1 MSRFAILGNPIG
13 HSLSPAMH
21 QAAYDALGLPHTYE
35 AIATTDDELPKRID
49 ELRRG
54 EFAGL
59 NITLPHK
66 RRALE
71 LADEV
76 DEVAAQAGAA
86 NTLVVRRGRVIAF
99 DTDVTA
105 IAERAAQF
113 FGAPPRDRALVIGA
127 GGGARA
133 AVAALIG
140 LGMREVAVRARRFP
154 DDFPAQAKREPLA
167 PDETLDKKTII
178 IVQATSAGMTG
189 KDPGDGV
196 AGAVAWNV
204 LPQNAIAIDMIY
216 APLETPFLLA
226 AKKQGIRC
234 ESGLEMLIAQG
245 ALALELWTGLVAP
258 RDAMR
263 AAITKDLS

>member
-1 MSRFAILGNPIG
+1 MRFALLGNPVA

-21 QAAYDALGLPHTYE
+21 KAAYEALRLPHTYE
-35 AIATTDDELPKRID
+35 AITTTDEELPERID
-49 ELRRG
+49 ELRRA
-54 EFAGL
+54 EFGGL
-59 NITLPHK
+59 NVTLPHK

-86 NTLVVRRGRVIAF
+86 NTLVLRRGKVVAF
-99 DTDVTA
+99 DTDVAA
-105 IAERAAQF
+105 IAERVAQF

-154 DDFPAQAKREPLA
+154 DDFPAQAKREAFEPNEA
-167 PDETLDKKTII
+167 LDKKTSVV
-178 IVQATSAGMTG
+178 VQATSAGMLG
-189 KDPGDGV
+189 ADPGEVV
-196 AGAVAWNV
+196 ADVVTWSV
-204 LPQNAIAIDMIY
+204 LPPNAVAIDMVY
-216 APLETPFLLA
+216 APPETPFILA
-226 AKKQGIRC
+226 ARKHRLRC
-234 ESGLEMLIAQG
+234 ESGLEMLVAQG

-263 AAITKDLS
+263 AAVMGKLS